1 MLYKFKSAATG
12 DLILLGAHGDQ
23 LLRLLGREPAAQGI
37 FEVDDMPS
45 LIATLQAAVAS
56 TNAINATN
64 ATNGNDGN
72 NGHNNTSI
80 AHAAA
85 NAANA
90 ADDADTAPA
99 VSLRQRLWPMVEML
113 RAAHAARAVVVWGV

>member
-64 ATNGNDGN
+64 GNDGNDGN

-80 AHAAA
+80 PHA
-85 NAANA
+85 AANA

>member
-56 TNAINATN
+56 TNATN
-64 ATNGNDGN
+64 GNDGNDGN